1 MYTKGIHCMDSQAI
15 YSQLNQLQVAL
26 EKQVLGQEHVLKG
39 LVLALLADGHV
50 LLEGLPGTAKTRS
63 VKTLADL
70 LNLSQGRVQFTPDLL
85 PSDVIGYE
93 ALSSSENNN
102 IDFNPGPIFNH
113 ILLADEI
120 NRAPPKVQSALLEAM
135 EERQVTIGNTSHP
148 MQAVFLV
155 LATQN
160 PVEQEGTYP
169 LPEAQM
175 DRFLF
180 KVVIDYPDDETELAI
195 IRLTRG
201 QEAQNDTESLNIDNA
216 EELIMQGRQL
226 VHQVF
231 MSESIEKYIVALVM
245 GTRKPERYP
254 NSELHKYIKIGA
266 SPRASIALDK
276 ASRAHAVLEGRDYVD
291 PDDVRAVVLAVLS
304 HRLML
309 SYAAV
314 ADGLSAQ
321 DVVRELV
328 SVTPVL

>member
-1 MYTKGIHCMDSQAI
+1 M
-15 YSQLNQLQVAL
+15 QVAL

>member
-1 MYTKGIHCMDSQAI
+1 MDSQAI
-15 YSQLNQLQVAL
+15 YSQLHELQAAL
-26 EKQVLGQEHVLKG
+26 QQQVLGQEHVVKG

-93 ALSSSENNN
+93 ALASSESNK
-102 IDFNPGPIFNH
+102 IDFKPGPIFNH

-148 MQAVFLV
+148 MPAVFLV

-201 QEAQNDTESLNIDNA
+201 QETQNETESLNIDNA
-216 EELIMQGRQL
+216 EELITQGRQL

>member
-1 MYTKGIHCMDSQAI
+1 MDSQAI
-15 YSQLNQLQVAL
+15 YSQLNELQAALQL
-26 EKQVLGQEHVLKG
+26 QVLGQEHVVKG

-93 ALSSSENNN
+93 ALASSENNR
-102 IDFNPGPIFNH
+102 IDFKPGPIFNH
-113 ILLADEI
+113 VLLADEI

-201 QEAQNDTESLNIDNA
+201 QEAQNEIESLNIDNA

-231 MSESIEKYIVALVM
+231 MSESIERYIVALVM
-245 GTRKPERYP
+245 GTRRPERYP
-254 NSELHKYIKIGA
+254 DSELHKYIKIGA

-276 ASRAHAVLEGRDYVD
+276 ASRAHAVLAGRDYVD

-314 ADGLSAQ
+314 ADGMSAQ
-321 DVVRELV
+321 DVVKELV

>member
-1 MYTKGIHCMDSQAI
+1 MESQAV
-15 YSQLNQLQVAL
+15 YSQLSDLQIAL
-26 EKQVLGQEHVLKG
+26 EKQVLGQAHVVRG

-70 LNLSQGRVQFTPDLL
+70 LHLSQGRVQFTPDLL

-93 ALSSSENNN
+93 ALSSSDNNH

-148 MQAVFLV
+148 MESVFLV

-160 PVEQEGTYP
+160 PIEQEGTYP

-180 KVVIDYPDDETELAI
+180 KIVIDYPEDETELAI

-201 QEAQNDTESLNIDNA
+201 QEVRTDSPPIKIENA
-216 EELIMQGRQL
+216 EVLIMQARSL
-226 VHQVF
+226 VHDVF

-254 NSELHKYIKIGA
+254 DSELQKYIKIGA

-291 PDDVRAVVLAVLS
+291 PDDVRAVVMAVLS
-304 HRLML
+304 HRIML

-314 ADGLSAQ
+314 ANGKSAQ
-321 DVVRELV
+321 DVVKELV
-328 SVTPVL
+328 SVTPIL